1 MSRICRFYGRYCFP
15 DVTFAYPGQEPLFK
29 SCDFGIDLNSRVAIV
44 GPNGV
49 GKSTFLKLLTSD
61 LQPQQGDVRRN
72 YRLVSN
78 ATVCVCVSFCLIHAC
93 RMMSSV

>member
-1 MSRICRFYGRYCFP
+1 MFSSLFAQIHIQEYFFP
-15 DVTFAYPGQEPLFK
+15 DVTFSYPGQELLFK
-29 SCDFGIDLNSRVAIV
+29 NCDFGIDLSSRVAIV

-61 LQPQQGDVRRN
+61 LQPQQGDVRKN

-78 ATVCVCVSFCLIHAC
+78 TKVCLLMFI
-93 RMMSSV
+93 